1 MAFPGQQMGPSAPM
15 GGSMFMNSVAQGG
28 NSSLFTGYNAM
39 PGNPAGSFPGMGML
53 NMATQPMIHGF
64 IQGQGM
70 IPGQFMGTQN
80 FYDQYRQEQR
90 NQQTQQAVAQG
101 AALDAGAG
109 GVQQQTLINMGL
121 VPGEGLAQQG
131 NAAGMA
137 RFASQFTPMLAQF
150 APDFFDKLHGRKGS
164 AQVLAQGLM
173 RGGRYAI
180 DPVTGQRE
188 LQAGKMVKDPV
199 TGKMTMEGGSSV
211 QVMMEALQD
220 TVNDPASEMS
230 QHGIS
235 MGQAGLMYETLSQRG
250 MLGVRGAGTMTRSQQ
265 YEHLAEEE
273 GKTPEEVR
281 AEAQDGES
289 GQEAFQTKL
298 RQFDA
303 KRVKGRIEGLSGAV
317 DAMREIFGDMGN
329 PNAPMSEIIEGLNQL
344 TQGGVANMPA
354 ANLERMVRMTKA
366 IADNSGMG
374 IDSIMALTA
383 SAAQMG
389 DQLGQHRSLAVV
401 AGQRGALGG
410 RAVADM
416 GWAGVWGAASS
427 DEAAAMITRTTVQG
441 IASQSGQAVTSL
453 FRMEQEIAGG
463 SFAEGTRAAKLMAAI
478 KRGDDTFEGQS
489 LLELTSN
496 PAAMNEILADS
507 GLSEHEVAQYQ
518 TFMSDSAGNDQY
530 AAENSSAVNAI
541 EIMQMQEVGANVMG
555 NAVQESLGQVLA
567 QDELGLTQQ
576 QQAEIQANIGGTL
589 TQELW
594 EETTADD
601 MKDEKTW
608 LAHVSKHARPKM
620 IEQFMQQGM
629 SREAAEQ
636 AADAAMPAFAASV
649 KSSGN
654 LYAQDQGYD
663 NMAQSIQVMGG
674 QTLKQRNRNRIEAE
688 RDAAI
693 SGAMAPLTS
702 RGPLRELMDVMQEGD
717 VEWDD
722 ALAQVLGGIDGA
734 EAQEAFKTSMNI
746 MRDSRQQLDKITND
760 RSGTYRDADGT
771 YTELGLSQQEH
782 HLGVLEE
789 QSEAVNTIAEGQGDS
804 WLTTKVE
811 RKESQA
817 SAKTAAA
824 LSGATDAASGASA
837 KDRDAAYKDA
847 VSESSA
853 MTNKFLGD
861 ENSMAQLGE
870 GGLALVE
877 SLEAD
882 DLELQRLVDKHGSYA
897 EALAAEPDAVREL
910 VERRAETSS
919 EIDQRMAAANAGEIE
934 HEMTEEEK
942 KDLEERQEAQSE
954 SFAARQ
960 DAVLKT
966 LEDLEGG
973 EGWTDAERERHRES
987 LTGESL
993 IHIERQAERQKQRE
1007 QAADEKGYDS
1017 WEVMQADMDSDR
1029 KKYEALGMSEEAIDA
1044 AMDDKYGEGSEE
1056 LEGGGDMFQEGGDT
1070 GDALDAAGYGEDYV
1084 ADQADAD
1091 QDPVV
1096 KGLLE
1101 GMENMSFEIMTL
1113 NINGDG
1119 PHDLSPENADSTA

>member
-1 MAFPGQQMGPSAPM
+1 MGPSAPM

-28 NSSLFTGYNAM
+28 NSSLFSGYNTA
-39 PGNPAGSFPGMGML
+39 PGSPAGSIPGLGML
-53 NMATQPMIHGF
+53 NMFTQPMIHSWM
-64 IQGQGM
+64 QGQGM
-70 IPGQFMGTQN
+70 IPGQFSGTQN

-90 NQQTQQAVAQG
+90 AQQSQQAIAQG

-109 GVQQQTLINMGL
+109 GVQQQTLINMGI
-121 VPGEGLAQQG
+121 VPGEGLAQQA
-131 NAAGMA
+131 NAAGMT
-137 RFASQFTPMLAQF
+137 RFAAQYSPILAQL
-150 APDFFDKLHGRKGS
+150 APDLFDKLHGRKGS

-188 LQAGKMVKDPV
+188 LQAGKMVRDPV
-199 TGKMTMEGGSSV
+199 TGKQTMEGGSSV

-220 TVNDPASEMS
+220 TVNDPDSEMS

-250 MLGVRGAGTMTRSQQ
+250 MLGVRSAGTMSRSQQ
-265 YEHLAEEE
+265 YERIAEEE

-289 GQEAFQTKL
+289 GQEAFRNKL

-303 KRVKGRIEGLSGAV
+303 KRVKGRVEGLSGAV

-329 PNAPMSEIIEGLNQL
+329 PNAPMSQIIEGLNQL
-344 TQGGVANMPA
+344 TQGGIATMPA
-354 ANLERMVRMTKA
+354 GNLERMVRMTKA

-416 GWAGVWGAASS
+416 GWAGVWGSVSS

-441 IASQSGQAVTSL
+441 IASQSGQAVTSM
-453 FRMEQEIAGG
+453 FRMEEEIAGG
-463 SFAEGTRAAKLMAAI
+463 SFKEGTRASKLMAAI
-478 KRGDDTFEGQS
+478 RRGDDTFEGQS

-496 PAAMNEILADS
+496 PAAMNEILGDS

-555 NAVQESLGQVLA
+555 NAVQESLGTMLA
-567 QDELGLTQQ
+567 TSGLTEQ
-576 QQAEIQANIGGTL
+576 QQAEVQEGMGGEL

-601 MKDEKTW
+601 MRDTKTW
-608 LAHVSKHARPKM
+608 IAHVSKYAKPKM
-620 IEQFMQQGM
+620 VEQFMKQGM
-629 SREAAEQ
+629 SREEAEKM
-636 AADAAMPAFAASV
+636 ADNAMPAFAANI
-649 KSSGN
+649 KSTGN

-663 NMAQSIQVMGG
+663 HLSGAVQVMGG

-688 RDAAI
+688 RDAEI

-717 VEWDD
+717 VEWED
-722 ALAQVLGGIDGA
+722 ALGRVMGGIEGA

-746 MRDSRQQLDKITND
+746 MRDSRQQLDEITND
-760 RSGTYRDADGT
+760 RSGKYRDEDGT
-771 YTELGLSQQEH
+771 YTELGLSQNEY
-782 HLGVLEE
+782 HLGVLDE
-789 QSEAVNTIAEGQGDS
+789 QSGVVNSIAEDQGDS
-804 WLTTKVE
+804 WLKTKVE

-817 SAKTAAA
+817 SAETAAELA
-824 LSGATDAASGASA
+824 DATDPRNATSDKDKDKAYKSAAS
-837 KDRDAAYKDA
+837 
-847 VSESSA
+847 ESGA

-897 EALAAEPDAVREL
+897 EALAAEPDAVRDL
-910 VERRAETSS
+910 VDRRAATSA
-919 EIDQRMAAANAGEIE
+919 EIDQRMQDANDGDIA

-942 KDLEERQEAQSE
+942 TALEERQDAQSAGVE
-954 SFAARQ
+954 ARQ
-960 DAVLKT
+960 DAVLDT
-966 LEDLEGG
+966 LEELEGG
-973 EGWTDAERERHRES
+973 EGWTDAERETHRES

-993 IHIERQAERQKQRE
+993 VHVERQAERQKQRE
-1007 QAADEKGYDS
+1007 AAADEKGYAN
-1017 WEVMQADMDSDR
+1017 WGVMQEAMDRDR
-1029 KKYEALGMSEEAIDA
+1029 ENYTNLGMSEEQIDA
-1044 AMDDKYGEGSEE
+1044 AMDEKYGDGTTE

-1070 GDALDAAGYGEDYV
+1070 GEALDAAGYGEDYV
-1084 ADQADAD
+1084 ADQAAAD

-1096 KGLLE
+1096 QGLLA
-1101 GMENMSFEIMTL
+1101 GMENMSFDIMTL
-1113 NINGDG
+1113 NINADG
-1119 PHDLSPENADSTA
+1119 SADMSPEDADATA